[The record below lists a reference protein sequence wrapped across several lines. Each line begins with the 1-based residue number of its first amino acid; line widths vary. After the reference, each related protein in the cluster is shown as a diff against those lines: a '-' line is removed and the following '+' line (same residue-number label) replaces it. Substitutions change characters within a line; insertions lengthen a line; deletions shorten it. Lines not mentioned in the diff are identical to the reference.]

1 MKKEKCA
8 IRCVGA
14 PAAGAYEGAHFP
26 FQESPP
32 LSSRKRRG
40 VPTGPG
46 SHRRRYTQIFIL
58 RLLRLCRAR
67 FLDNFSNRIVCMY
80 NSKILGGGA
89 GRSRI
94 SHFPHYF

>member
-32 LSSRKRRG
+32 SLQPKKAWCAHWTRQS
-40 VPTGPG
+40 
-46 SHRRRYTQIFIL
+46 
-58 RLLRLCRAR
+58 
-67 FLDNFSNRIVCMY
+67 
-80 NSKILGGGA
+80 
-89 GRSRI
+89 
-94 SHFPHYF
+94 